1 MKIIKLADTHYIGVD
16 DSEIKGGD
24 WIGYPNLKQFVPVQ
38 YLGGD
43 LTGHEKKITHSTQP
57 LFTFNPHNHTDDEA
71 VMYYDFVNGHSAV
84 KPLSLSEVEEA
95 IYGYSTYELFKK
107 IDGSCEKGQYE
118 HWLFEQ
124 GFNAHKE
131 LVKEKFFTIEDIMEA
146 FTRGYIDGTERTKD
160 ITYYADK
167 FHKSL
172 LPKTEWE
179 CTIDEQGKIDINNA
193 LTK

>member
-1 MKIIKLADTHYIGVD
+1 MNKLLKLSETHYIGVD
-16 DSEIKGGD
+16 DSVKAGDYVLTYPDNEIIQVNQSTCVLYD
-24 WIGYPNLKQFVPVQ
+24 
-38 YLGGD
+38 
-43 LTGHEKKITHSTQP
+43 KKITHSTQP

-71 VMYYDFVNGHSAV
+71 VRYYDFINGHSAI

-131 LVKEKFFTIEDIMEA
+131 LVKGKFFTIEDMMEA
-146 FTRGYIDGTERTKD
+146 FTRGYIDGTERTED

-179 CTIDEQGKIDINNA
+179 CFINEQGKIKLI
-193 LTK
+193 